1 MKRITIILFF
11 ITGVVFGQDKVVKN
25 LGDFNT
31 IKTYRG
37 LTVELVK
44 SNSPKIEIEG
54 DKSKDVIVKN
64 VNGVLKISL
73 EVLETF
79 SAEDVKITLNYSK
92 DIDHI
97 SANEGS
103 VVFSDEKIKQEK
115 IDLKASEAGQI
126 NLNIKT
132 SYLDVK
138 ALTGGKI
145 ELEGTSTNQ
154 NVKANTGGI
163 YQGDDLETEYTDVYS
178 TTGGIVTVYASKLVD
193 ANASL
198 GGTIKIK
205 GDPDKVNKK
214 ESLGGYVKD

>member
-1 MKRITIILFF
+1 MNKIKIILFF
-11 ITGVVFGQDKVVKN
+11 ITSVIFGQEKVTKN

-54 DKSKDVIVKN
+54 EKAKEVIVKN

-79 SAEDVKITLNYSK
+79 SAEDVKISLYYND

-103 VVFSDEKIKQEK
+103 IVFS
-115 IDLKASEAGQI
+115 
-126 NLNIKT
+126 T
-132 SYLDVK
+132 SFNAETLFNNEYPF
-138 ALTGGKI
+138 
-145 ELEGTSTNQ
+145 
-154 NVKANTGGI
+154 
-163 YQGDDLETEYTDVYS
+163 YQ
-178 TTGGIVTVYASKLVD
+178 
-193 ANASL
+193 
-198 GGTIKIK
+198 
-205 GDPDKVNKK
+205 
-214 ESLGGYVKD
+214 

>member
-1 MKRITIILFF
+1 MNKIIIILFF
-11 ITGVVFGQDKVVKN
+11 ITSVIFGQEKVTKN

-54 DKSKDVIVKN
+54 EKAKEVIVKN

-79 SAEDVKITLNYSK
+79 SAEDVKISLYYSD

-103 VVFSDEKIKQEK
+103 IVFSDEKIKQEK
-115 IDLKASEAGQI
+115 IDLKASEAGVI
-126 NLNIKT
+126 KLNIKT
-132 SYLDVK
+132 SYLDIK
-138 ALTGGKI
+138 TLTGGKI
-145 ELEGTSTNQ
+145 ELEGASTNQ

-163 YQGDDLETEYTDVYS
+163 YEGDDLETEYTDVYS
-178 TTGGIVTVYASKLVD
+178 TTGGIVTINASKLVD

-205 GDPDKVNKK
+205 GDPDEVNKK

>member
-1 MKRITIILFF
+1 MNKIKIILFF
-11 ITGVVFGQDKVVKN
+11 ITSVIFGQEKVTKN

-54 DKSKDVIVKN
+54 EKAKEVIVKN

-79 SAEDVKITLNYSK
+79 SAEDVKISLYYSD

-103 VVFSDEKIKQEK
+103 IVFSDEKIKQEK
-115 IDLKASEAGQI
+115 IDLKASEAGVI
-126 NLNIKT
+126 KLNIKT
-132 SYLDVK
+132 SYLDIK
-138 ALTGGKI
+138 TLTGGKI
-145 ELEGTSTNQ
+145 ELEGASTNQ

-163 YQGDDLETEYTDVYS
+163 YEGDDLETEYADVYS
-178 TTGGIVTVYASKLVD
+178 TTGGIVTINASKLVD

-205 GDPDKVNKK
+205 GDPSDINKK

>member
-1 MKRITIILFF
+1 MNKIIIILFF
-11 ITGVVFGQDKVVKN
+11 ITSVIFGQEKVTKN

-54 DKSKDVIVKN
+54 EKAKEVIVKN

-79 SAEDVKITLNYSK
+79 SAEDVKISLYYSD

-103 VVFSDEKIKQEK
+103 IVFSDEKIKQEK
-115 IDLKASEAGQI
+115 IDLKASEAGVI
-126 NLNIKT
+126 KLNIKT
-132 SYLDVK
+132 SYLDIK
-138 ALTGGKI
+138 TLTGGKI
-145 ELEGTSTNQ
+145 ELEGASTNQ

-163 YQGDDLETEYTDVYS
+163 YEGDDLETEYTDVYS
-178 TTGGIVTVYASKLVD
+178 TTGGIVTINASKLVD

-205 GDPDKVNKK
+205 GDPSDINKK

>member
-1 MKRITIILFF
+1 MNKIIIILFF
-11 ITGVVFGQDKVVKN
+11 ITSVIFGQEKVTKN

-54 DKSKDVIVKN
+54 EKAKEVIVKN

-79 SAEDVKITLNYSK
+79 SAEDVKISLYYSD

-103 VVFSDEKIKQEK
+103 IVFSDEKIKQEK
-115 IDLKASEAGQI
+115 IDLKASEAGVI
-126 NLNIKT
+126 KLNIKT
-132 SYLDVK
+132 SYLDIK
-138 ALTGGKI
+138 TLTGGKI
-145 ELEGTSTNQ
+145 ELEGVSTNQ

-163 YQGDDLETEYTDVYS
+163 YEGDDLETEYTDVYS
-178 TTGGIVTVYASKLVD
+178 TTGGIVTINASKLVD

-205 GDPDKVNKK
+205 GDPDEVNKK